1 MNCSISPTELE
12 SESKQVERSALNH
25 SSVRVSK
32 QHSANQAYAGDAGCP
47 CQWFSKVR
55 NQELL
60 FLRKRICRTSPHQ
73 VLRAGMLG
81 SGTKSALLIDFPTS
95 GEMPRVAFT
104 CVLGDSVNSR
114 ILK

>member
-1 MNCSISPTELE
+1 MNCSILPTELE

-60 FLRKRICRTSPHQ
+60 FLQETHMQDLPPPGPQGRD
-73 VLRAGMLG
+73 AGVW
-81 SGTKSALLIDFPTS
+81 D
-95 GEMPRVAFT
+95 
-104 CVLGDSVNSR
+104 
-114 ILK
+114 

>member
-12 SESKQVERSALNH
+12 SESKQVDRSALNH
-25 SSVRVSK
+25 SSVRVRK
-32 QHSANQAYAGDAGCP
+32 QHSANQVHGGDAVHVSGFQRLGIRSFCS
-47 CQWFSKVR
+47 F
-55 NQELL
+55 
-60 FLRKRICRTSPHQ
+60 RKRICRTSPHQ